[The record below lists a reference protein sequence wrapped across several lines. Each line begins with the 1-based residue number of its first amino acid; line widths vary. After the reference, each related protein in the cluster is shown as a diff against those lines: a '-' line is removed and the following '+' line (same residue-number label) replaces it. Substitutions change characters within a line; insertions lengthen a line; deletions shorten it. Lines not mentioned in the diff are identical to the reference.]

1 MVVHR
6 SKSEPSFLIRLVVM
20 EIENDFPVAQIL
32 GPIPDSYN
40 LDMLGFVWGDHELGM
55 IEIVLGE

>member
-1 MVVHR
+1 
-6 SKSEPSFLIRLVVM
+6 M
-20 EIENDFPVAQIL
+20 EIENDFPVAQLL

-40 LDMLGFVWGDHELGM
+40 LDMLAFVWGDHELGM

>member
-6 SKSEPSFLIRLVVM
+6 VKRETSFLIRLVVM
-20 EIENDFPVAQIL
+20 EIENDFSVVQIL

-40 LDMLGFVWGDHELGM
+40 LDMLAFVWGDHELGM